1 MSRSPCVAAASLKNF
16 LPIKDFKSPNHL
28 KLSPVPALPTQ
39 YHNLLSP
46 FPQCNPQTSSSLSP
60 SPSHFNFSSP
70 KTLFQKRDSISLSV
84 DSPHR
89 LLFAS
94 KIKTTH
100 NSSNILGRGRF
111 GQVVLAKY
119 KDAQVAVKI
128 IKNAAKE
135 PVNEINGEKLSH
147 PNIICTLKIEK
158 LDDDVLIL
166 MEPWGSLNLQ
176 QLLSMSLKIPWGDII
191 SYSTQL
197 SMALEYCHAN
207 GVLHLDVKPANI
219 MVNSEKWIKL
229 GDFGNSASIHQ
240 LDLFQQ
246 QQRVGTVS
254 YCSPEILQGDVPS
267 TKSDV
272 YSYGITLWQLEHNQI
287 PFSDLDWPTVAYL
300 VVAKDERPVINSN
313 TNEKETTFGKLFQS
327 CWQPKPE
334 LRPTM
339 SEIVNILKDLSE

>member
-119 KDAQVAVKI
+119 KGK
-128 IKNAAKE
+128 
-135 PVNEINGEKLSH
+135 S
-147 PNIICTLKIEK
+147 
-158 LDDDVLIL
+158 LIRTEGL
-166 MEPWGSLNLQ
+166 FECLN
-176 QLLSMSLKIPWGDII
+176 
-191 SYSTQL
+191 
-197 SMALEYCHAN
+197 
-207 GVLHLDVKPANI
+207 
-219 MVNSEKWIKL
+219 NS
-229 GDFGNSASIHQ
+229 
-240 LDLFQQ
+240 
-246 QQRVGTVS
+246 
-254 YCSPEILQGDVPS
+254 
-267 TKSDV
+267 
-272 YSYGITLWQLEHNQI
+272 
-287 PFSDLDWPTVAYL
+287 
-300 VVAKDERPVINSN
+300 
-313 TNEKETTFGKLFQS
+313 
-327 CWQPKPE
+327 
-334 LRPTM
+334 
-339 SEIVNILKDLSE
+339 